1 MLAFGGVPPASSP
14 VMPAVRPR
22 PAVALALTA
31 TLLSLV
37 IGGTPA
43 HAEDPG
49 IPADPGVL
57 QEPSTPGASSPP
69 PVVAPDAETLTQP
82 SGDLE
87 SVSAFVV
94 TDGIAEVVTV
104 PAAPSEVAEVSAEL
118 GALPG
123 VVDVSVDVPVSLAGD
138 PYRPQQWGLDDLRIP
153 NLAPGTPDGS
163 AVRVAVLDT
172 GVSAAHEDLQGRVLC
187 TLGAD
192 FAADA
197 ATADPAGKG
206 CVDPNGHGTHVAGQI
221 SAGIGN
227 GVGIEGASR
236 ASIIPVRVLAADGSG
251 TSATVNQGIV
261 HAVDSGAHIIN
272 LSLAGPYS
280 SSYDTAVQYA
290 VNRGVVVI
298 AAAGNNRQT
307 GNAVNYP
314 AASPGAI
321 SVAATDTNR
330 ISATFSYSGPTNLV
344 SAPGVSVLSTQSPG
358 GYGYASGTSMAAP
371 FVAGVVARYLD
382 AYPGKSP
389 AQVRTALL
397 GNAVDLETAGF
408 DNNTGHGMVD
418 AEALLAGTAN
428 PDVVE
433 RYVVK
438 VYADLFKRSP
448 DASGLGSWSRALKQG
463 VPYGAVANGI
473 TYSPE
478 FRSGLIAGS
487 YQRYL
492 GRGPDAPGLQNWLN
506 AMAAGLHIEEMQ
518 SGFISSPEFY
528 QRAGSTDRQWIAAL
542 YQSVLARTAT
552 PDEIE
557 LWYGQLRAGVQPRTV
572 ALGFLYSSEY
582 LTAVVNG
589 YYLDLLGRPIDASG
603 RQTWV
608 GAIQRGA
615 RDEEIIASIVS
626 SAEYRNGV

>member
-1 MLAFGGVPPASSP
+1 MLALGGELP
-14 VMPAVRPR
+14 VSRAALPVARSR
-22 PAVALALTA
+22 PAVSVVLTA
-31 TLLSLV
+31 ALLGV
-37 IGGTPA
+37 VVGITPA

-49 IPADPGVL
+49 LPADPGSV
-57 QEPSTPGASSPP
+57 QESGTPVEP
-69 PVVAPDAETLTQP
+69 PVVAPDEETLTQP
-82 SGDLE
+82 RGEME
-87 SVSAFVV
+87 SVSAIVV
-94 TDGIAEVVTV
+94 TDGVAEVITV
-104 PAAPSEVAEVSAEL
+104 PAEPSEVAEVTAEL

-138 PYRPQQWGLDDLRIP
+138 PYRPHQWGLDDLRISQ
-153 NLAPGTPDGS
+153 LAPGTPDGGS
-163 AVRVAVLDT
+163 VRVAVLDT
-172 GVSAAHEDLQGRVLC
+172 GVLAGHEDLQGRVLC

-192 FAADA
+192 FAVDA

-206 CVDPNGHGTHVAGQI
+206 CVDPHGHGTHVAGQI
-221 SAGIGN
+221 GAGIGN

-251 TSATVNQGIV
+251 TSATVAQGII
-261 HAVDSGAHIIN
+261 HAVDSGAHVIN
-272 LSLAGPYS
+272 MSLAGPYS

-330 ISATFSYSGPTNLV
+330 VSASFSYSGSTNTV
-344 SAPGVSVLSTQSPG
+344 SAPGVSVLSTQNNG

-371 FVAGVVARYLD
+371 YVAGVVARYLG
-382 AYPGKSP
+382 AYPGRSP
-389 AQVRTALL
+389 AQVRSALVST
-397 GNAVDLETAGF
+397 AVDLEAPGF
-408 DNNTGHGMVD
+408 DGNTGHGMVD
-418 AEALLAGTAN
+418 AAALLAGTAKS
-428 PDVVE
+428 DLIE

-438 VYADLFKRSP
+438 VYADLFERVP
-448 DASGLGSWSRALKQG
+448 DASGLSNWSHALRQG

-478 FRSGLIAGS
+478 FRSGLVTGS

-492 GRGPDAPGLQNWLN
+492 GRGPDGPGLQNWVA
-506 AMAAGLHIEEMQ
+506 AMGAGLHIEQMQ
-518 SGFISSPEFY
+518 SGFISSPEYY
-528 QRAGSTDRQWIAAL
+528 QRAGGTDRQWIAAL
-542 YQSVLARTAT
+542 YQSVLGRPAAAS
-552 PDEIE
+552 EIE
-557 LWYGQLRAGVQPRTV
+557 SWYGQLQAGADFRTV

-582 LTAVVNG
+582 LTTVVNG
-589 YYLDLLGRPIDASG
+589 YYLDLLGRSIDASG
-603 RQTWV
+603 RSTWV

-626 SAEYRNGV
+626 SEEYRNSV